1 MNLYW
6 IKTKLKEDVAKQLR
20 VPSNSNSLDKHKK
33 LNIYYASANSPITNT
48 QAYDCE
54 GIHKDWP

>member
-6 IKTKLKEDVAKQLR
+6 IKTKLKEDVAKQLS

-48 QAYDCE
+48 QAYA
-54 GIHKDWP
+54 HN